1 MSKLTPAG
9 SDKGLETH
17 GFSPS
22 GADEQSWAWAV
33 SAARSYLAFGSLCLS
48 FTLKGNEKW
57 HKNLENSLVV
67 PQKVK
72 HRVTVLGHF
81 SRV

>member
-1 MSKLTPAG
+1 MSMEKLE
-9 SDKGLETH
+9 L
-17 GFSPS
+17 
-22 GADEQSWAWAV
+22 
-33 SAARSYLAFGSLCLS
+33 L
-48 FTLKGNEKW
+48 TLKGNEKW

-81 SRV
+81 SLA